1 MMWNSRMGNAAK
13 GSPKKWQSNSLMKCE
28 ESWWNSFKA
37 KLWKTRWRKQ
47 ARLLFLKG
55 DSDFPYTSTKKKGQR
70 KTWTSISIVRKL
82 PRDWKILISKNAAK
96 RHCWIEGP
104 HFRRRGTIAWKK
116 SGPGALFDASSS
128 DFKNEIRKEIA
139 VCMLQ
144 SLTLLIKANLIWYTA
159 RIGVLP
165 TKREARQKQNT
176 SAALGTA

>member
-13 GSPKKWQSNSLMKCE
+13 GSPKKWQSNSLIKCE

-116 SGPGALFDASSS
+116 SGPGALFDALSS
-128 DFKNEIRKEIA
+128 DFKNEIRNR
-139 VCMLQ
+139 
-144 SLTLLIKANLIWYTA
+144 SLYVTIPDFVNQGQLNLIHSTYWGA
-159 RIGVLP
+159 P
-165 TKREARQKQNT
+165 H
-176 SAALGTA
+176 